1 MVKEGVEVMNEFI
14 KVDSLFLR
22 ELDHHADYCSGE
34 DVFLNRHYIVSVVEV
49 DFITQRVFLVEQCN
63 NNNFN
68 DTDNYLYVGLECVE
82 KILGFAP

>member
-1 MVKEGVEVMNEFI
+1 MVKEEVDIMNEFI